1 MSSAGTCVEA
11 PTVGFGAPGLAGRA
25 TLCDDGQKIRATVQ
39 IINLS
44 PGEVYTAWLDY
55 TTLRA
60 SCREGSC
67 RQFDTQGDDPGSSM
81 QRIGSASAK
90 PSGVLELDRELPDVR
105 LVHGAQI
112 TLQILGERGRAGPY
126 AQAIFIVP

>member
-1 MSSAGTCVEA
+1 
-11 PTVGFGAPGLAGRA
+11 
-25 TLCDDGQKIRATVQ
+25 
-39 IINLS
+39 
-44 PGEVYTAWLDY
+44 
-55 TTLRA
+55 
-60 SCREGSC
+60 
-67 RQFDTQGDDPGSSM
+67 M

-90 PSGVLELDRELPDVR
+90 PSGVLELDRELTDVR